1 MLSRVGGVAD
11 TDATSG
17 RDNRGNRFPSSF
29 AVPISK
35 RRDRPQGVIAI
46 RAVRSA
52 MLAAA
57 LILATGMSGVVIL
70 PTVSAAQSLKHAL
83 KFHEDA
89 DKLREQGRYADA
101 ELLYKRAVVI
111 YEQALEH
118 EALWQPALESKE
130 AKLVQHVL
138 AVTLNNLAEVY
149 SAQSRYAEAELL
161 HKRSLAIKEKVLDPN
176 HPAVATSLNNLAKL
190 YYKQY
195 RYDDAEP
202 LYKRVL
208 AMKEKALGANDRG
221 VGTALNNLA
230 GLYKDQGRYA
240 EAEQFFRRT
249 LGIDEKALGPNHPDV
264 AISLNNLAL
273 LYSIQG
279 RYTDAERLYKR
290 ALGIDEKLLG
300 PNDPAVAPTLNNLAT
315 LYSKL
320 GRYADAEPLSKRSL
334 SINEKAL
341 GLSHPNVATSLNN
354 LVATSLN
361 NLASLYQAQGRY
373 ADAEPLYKRS
383 LAIKEKLLGPNHPD
397 VATALN
403 NLAGL
408 YKIDQHRYA
417 DAESLYK
424 RALEIDEKL
433 LGPNHPD
440 VATVLNNLAV
450 LYVDQR
456 RYADAEPLYKRALEI
471 ERKLMPSRPSIP
483 LPNGLLSSRSTAVV
497 TSNASAFPTLT
508 ELAYPISVNALPP
521 TVFIITSLP
530 DSVETLAL
538 TANRDVI
545 VTKVAPVSS
554 INVPATLLT
563 TTLSVRMFDPSANGT
578 RAVPVA

>member
-397 VATALN
+397 VAT
-403 NLAGL
+403 
-408 YKIDQHRYA
+408 
-417 DAESLYK
+417 
-424 RALEIDEKL
+424 
-433 LGPNHPD
+433 
-440 VATVLNNLAV
+440 VLNNLAV

-563 TTLSVRMFDPSANGT
+563 TTLSVRPKTF
-578 RAVPVA
+578 